1 MVGKLA
7 IFAVGYL
14 LGSRSGREQYERLV
28 SLVRW
33 AAAREE
39 VQSALGLAQ
48 SALQAAAERAQQPP
62 APGRRAA

>member
-7 IFAVGYL
+7 IFAIGYV
-14 LGSRSGREQYERLV
+14 LGSRSGREQYEQLV

-33 AAAREE
+33 IGARGE

-48 SALQAAAERAQQPP
+48 SALQVAAERAQEPP
-62 APGRRAA
+62 ARGGRAA